1 MSEIQKL
8 KDENKK
14 LLEKI
19 TELESEIYKSA
30 YYKEG
35 DYAVEAVKRG
45 KIIEKQEKEIQKLK
59 GEIQKLKNENRTLK
73 SSKVVSDIK
82 IHNERGAGRKERFSE
97 QEKEM
102 MKMYRIQGKTIKE
115 IAEMYSCSVG
125 LIHKIINE

>member
-14 LLEKI
+14 LLEKL
-19 TELESEIYKSA
+19 TELENDLYKSA

-59 GEIQKLKNENRTLK
+59 SEIQKLKNENKALK
-73 SSKVVSDIK
+73 NNKVVSDKK

-115 IAEMYSCSVG
+115 IAEIYSCSVG

>member
-1 MSEIQKL
+1 MREIQKL

-35 DYAVEAVKRG
+35 DYAIEAVKRG

-59 GEIQKLKNENRTLK
+59 GEIQKLKNENRALK
-73 SSKVVSDIK
+73 SNKVVSDKK

-115 IAEMYSCSVG
+115 IAQMYSCSVG